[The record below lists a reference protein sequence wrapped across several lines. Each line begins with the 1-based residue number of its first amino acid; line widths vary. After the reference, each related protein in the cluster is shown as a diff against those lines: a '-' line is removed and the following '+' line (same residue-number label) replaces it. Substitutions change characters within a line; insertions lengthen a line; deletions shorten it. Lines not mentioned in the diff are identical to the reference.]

1 MYYLFDSK
9 EKYTVKVYFSHYYFF
24 FDIKD
29 GIHGGCAMYPNCTL
43 RLKNSHTILGVAN
56 QLLQEAYHSHDLVTI
71 RCTHIYML

>member
-1 MYYLFDSK
+1 MYIIFCN
-9 EKYTVKVYFSHYYFF
+9 
-24 FDIKD
+24 KD

-43 RLKNSHTILGVAN
+43 RLKKNSHTILGVAN